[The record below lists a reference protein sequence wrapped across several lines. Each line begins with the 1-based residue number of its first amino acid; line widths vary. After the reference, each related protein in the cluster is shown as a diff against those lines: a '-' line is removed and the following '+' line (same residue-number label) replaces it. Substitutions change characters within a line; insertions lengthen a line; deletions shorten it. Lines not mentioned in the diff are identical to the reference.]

1 MGPRRTIGSAAC
13 TTSCGSCSSSR
24 WRVRVDH
31 CRKDTEVKLSLL
43 LLVAALLLGAFI
55 IEIVRRRR
63 LSESYA
69 LLWIGVAIA
78 GVALGLAR
86 PLVDRLSTTLG
97 VSYGSNLVFG
107 VVCLF
112 LLVVAVN
119 LSVHVSRLEQR
130 VERLAQELALR
141 DGDSAPSDR
150 SSNPDP
156 Q

>member
-1 MGPRRTIGSAAC
+1 M
-13 TTSCGSCSSSR
+13 
-24 WRVRVDH
+24 
-31 CRKDTEVKLSLL
+31 KLSLVL
-43 LLVAALLLGAFI
+43 LLAAILLLAFI

-69 LLWIGVAIA
+69 LLWICVAVVGV
-78 GVALGLAR
+78 VLGLAR

-119 LSVHVSRLEQR
+119 LSVHVSRLEHR
-130 VERLAQELALR
+130 VEQLAQELALR
-141 DGDSAPSDR
+141 GADTASQDGA
-150 SSNPDP
+150 SSEEQERP
-156 Q
+156 

>member
-1 MGPRRTIGSAAC
+1 M
-13 TTSCGSCSSSR
+13 
-24 WRVRVDH
+24 
-31 CRKDTEVKLSLL
+31 KLSI
-43 LLVAALLLGAFI
+43 VLLLGAFLLLAFI

-69 LLWIGVAIA
+69 LLWISVAII
-78 GVALGLAR
+78 GVVLGLAR
-86 PLVDRLSTTLG
+86 PLVDHLSTTLG

-130 VERLAQELALR
+130 VEQLAQELALR
-141 DGDSAPSDR
+141 DLQQGPLEKPEQS
-150 SSNPDP
+150 DP

>member
-1 MGPRRTIGSAAC
+1 M
-13 TTSCGSCSSSR
+13 
-24 WRVRVDH
+24 
-31 CRKDTEVKLSLL
+31 KLSLL

>member
-1 MGPRRTIGSAAC
+1 MKSSLVLLLAAI
-13 TTSCGSCSSSR
+13 
-24 WRVRVDH
+24 
-31 CRKDTEVKLSLL
+31 L
-43 LLVAALLLGAFI
+43 LLVFI
-55 IEIVRRRR
+55 VEIVRRRR

-69 LLWIGVAIA
+69 LLWISVAIV

-97 VSYGSNLVFG
+97 VSYGSNLVFA

-141 DGDSAPSDR
+141 DAGPEVTVDADGSDPR
-150 SSNPDP
+150 
-156 Q
+156 